1 MSMPAARTNGKLSR
15 APFLEPIDSEL
26 QRVDAVLRDEL
37 DSVVQTAFA
46 ASRHILDA
54 GGKRLRPS
62 LVILSARACGSDC
75 DPERAIAIAA
85 AVEMIHMATLMHD
98 DVIDAAES
106 RRGRRTVRSFW
117 GNQVSV
123 LTGDYMLSKATS
135 IFGRDGDIRLIQLL
149 SKATI
154 AMTEGE
160 IRQIEFQGNT
170 GALSDQYLSIISDK
184 TSEFMS
190 TCCRLGVAVAG
201 GSPEAEETLGAY
213 GLNLGLAFQITD
225 DLLDLI
231 GDPEI
236 TGKPVGGDIR
246 EGKITLP
253 IILALEKASPA
264 DRARVEEIVHGDG
277 ATAEDIEF
285 IRQLVPDTDAVEG
298 TRSIAA
304 DYIKLAIENL
314 GSLPKSDYRTS
325 LEDLA
330 RLILR
335 RKK

>member
-15 APFLEPIDSEL
+15 APFLQPIDSEL
-26 QRVDAVLRDEL
+26 LRVEALLREEL
-37 DSVVQTAFA
+37 SSVVQTAFA

-62 LVILSARACGSDC
+62 LVILSAKACEQDC
-75 DPERAIAIAA
+75 DTSRVVAIAA

-98 DVIDAAES
+98 DVIDGADS
-106 RRGRRTVRSFW
+106 RRGRRTASSFW

-135 IFGRDGDIRLIQLL
+135 LFGRDGDIRLIQTL
-149 SKATI
+149 SEATI
-154 AMTEGE
+154 SMTEGE

-170 GALSDQYLSIISDK
+170 DALSDQYLSIISDK
-184 TSEFMS
+184 TAEFMS
-190 TCCRLGVAVAG
+190 ACCRLGVIVAG
-201 GSPEAEETLGAY
+201 GSPEAGAALGAY

-231 GDPEI
+231 GDPEV

-253 IILALEKASPA
+253 IILALEKASTS

-277 ATAEDIEF
+277 ASAGDIEF
-285 IRQLVPDTDAVEG
+285 IRQLVHDADAEEG

-304 DYIKLAIENL
+304 DYIKRAIENL
-314 GSLPKSDYRTS
+314 NALPESEYRTS

>member
-1 MSMPAARTNGKLSR
+1 MSMPATRTNGKLSG
-15 APFLEPIDSEL
+15 APFLQPIESEL
-26 QRVDAVLRDEL
+26 LRVEALLRDEL
-37 DSVVQTAFA
+37 TSVVQTAFA

-62 LVILSARACGSDC
+62 LVILSAKTCPSC
-75 DPERAIAIAA
+75 DTSRVVAIAA

-98 DVIDAAES
+98 DVIDGADS
-106 RRGRRTVRSFW
+106 RRGRRTASSFW

-135 IFGRDGDIRLIQLL
+135 LFGRDGDIRLIQTL
-149 SKATI
+149 SQATI

-170 GALSDQYLSIISDK
+170 DALSDQYLSIITDK
-184 TSEFMS
+184 TAAFMS
-190 TCCRLGVAVAG
+190 ACCRLGVIVAG
-201 GSPEAEETLGAY
+201 GSPEAMEALGAY

-231 GDPEI
+231 GDPEV

-253 IILALEKASPA
+253 IILALEKASPT

-277 ATAEDIEF
+277 ASAEDIEF
-285 IRQLVPDTDAVEG
+285 IRQMVHDADAVEG

-304 DYIKLAIENL
+304 GYIKRAIENL
-314 GSLPKSDYRTS
+314 SALPESDYRSS

>member
-15 APFLEPIDSEL
+15 APFLESIDSEL
-26 QRVDAVLRDEL
+26 QRVDVILRDEL
-37 DSVVQTAFA
+37 NTVVHTAFA

-62 LVILSARACGSDC
+62 LVILSAKACGRNC
-75 DPERAIAIAA
+75 DTDRATTIAA

-98 DVIDAAES
+98 DVIDGAES
-106 RRGRRTVRSFW
+106 RRGRRTARSFW

-135 IFGRDGDIRLIQLL
+135 LFGRDGDIRLIQML
-149 SKATI
+149 SGATT

-170 GALSDQYLSIISDK
+170 GALCEQYLSIISDK
-184 TSEFMS
+184 TAEFMS
-190 TCCRLGVAVAG
+190 VCCRLGVAIAG
-201 GSPEAEETLGAY
+201 GSLGIEESLAEY

-231 GDPEI
+231 GDPEV

-253 IILALEKASPA
+253 IILALEKTSHA
-264 DRARVEEIVHGDG
+264 DRARVEQIVHGDG
-277 ATAEDIEF
+277 ASSEDIAF
-285 IRQLVPDTDAVEG
+285 VRRLVNEADAVEG

-314 GSLPKSDYRTS
+314 GALPESDYRTS

-330 RLILR
+330 RHILR
-335 RKK
+335 RRK

>member
-1 MSMPAARTNGKLSR
+1 MSMPAARTNDKLSR
-15 APFLEPIDSEL
+15 APFLQPIDSEL
-26 QRVDAVLRDEL
+26 LRVEALLREEL
-37 DSVVQTAFA
+37 SSVVQTAFA

-62 LVILSARACGSDC
+62 LVILSAKACPPDC
-75 DPERAIAIAA
+75 DTDRIIAIAA

-98 DVIDAAES
+98 DVIDGADS
-106 RRGRRTVRSFW
+106 RRGRRTARSFW
-117 GNQVSV
+117 SNQVSV

-135 IFGRDGDIRLIQLL
+135 IFGRDGDIRLIQTL
-149 SKATI
+149 SQATI

-170 GALSDQYLSIISDK
+170 DALSDQYLSIISDK
-184 TSEFMS
+184 TAEFMS
-190 TCCRLGVAVAG
+190 ACCRLGVIVAS
-201 GSPEAEETLGAY
+201 GSREAGAALGAY

-231 GDPEI
+231 GDPEV

-253 IILALEKASPA
+253 IILALEKASPS

-277 ATAEDIEF
+277 ASAEDIEF
-285 IRQLVPDTDAVEG
+285 IRQLVYDADAVEG

-304 DYIKLAIENL
+304 RYIKRAIENL
-314 GSLPKSDYRTS
+314 SALPESDYRTS